1 MDPVGVECLRKLQ
14 SFMCGLSIKKLFELV
29 DGGVDSACIVPVWF
43 DSVVEGVD
51 MWFNDDQSKDMARFR
66 MKMKVKHGE
75 HVAVF
80 AVFDQELSSVFNV
93 LQEESCSLYPDEIE
107 CFYGDAYLC
116 KVQGRDPVDFDD
128 LPAFDVLSVC
138 CEVGVVNMFFDE
150 FIPDVDKF
158 IDVPTCDSI
167 KELEDYGFNHYS
179 YVGSNNS
186 DDAADEYVN
195 AVIADDNVVGEVG
208 VKDQYVIGVRGNNPI
223 VSQSQARSGR
233 RVSKHGMSTYVEK
246 FVYSKRKSCIK
257 RNLNFD
263 EKVEEVGKKIKMSKG
278 SEDVDV

>member
-1 MDPVGVECLRKLQ
+1 METCPLLISMVSGECINCLISMYGK
-14 SFMCGLSIKKLFELV
+14 
-29 DGGVDSACIVPVWF
+29 
-43 DSVVEGVD
+43 
-51 MWFNDDQSKDMARFR
+51 
-66 MKMKVKHGE
+66 
-75 HVAVF
+75 
-80 AVFDQELSSVFNV
+80 LSSVFNV

-158 IDVPTCDSI
+158 VSIIMFYVNVLFIICYCNLYSDLLIVPQIDVPTCDSI

-195 AVIADDNVVGEVG
+195 AVIADDNVVGEVSIHAC
-208 VKDQYVIGVRGNNPI
+208 KSWYQL
-223 VSQSQARSGR
+223 VSMYAMRFS
-233 RVSKHGMSTYVEK
+233 VMLCLL
-246 FVYSKRKSCIK
+246 FVGWS
-257 RNLNFD
+257 
-263 EKVEEVGKKIKMSKG
+263 
-278 SEDVDV
+278 